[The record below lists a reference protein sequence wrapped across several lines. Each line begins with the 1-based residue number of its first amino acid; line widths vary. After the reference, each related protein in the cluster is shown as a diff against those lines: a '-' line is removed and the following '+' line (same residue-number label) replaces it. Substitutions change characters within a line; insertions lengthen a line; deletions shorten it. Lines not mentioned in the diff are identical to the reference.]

1 MGSKQAEELEFTGK
15 SLEEALA
22 AAAQSLGVPSSQLSY
37 EVVRNNTRTIL
48 GLVRTGEVTV
58 RITAPAAQAKP
69 TVSEV
74 VDRLLSGQDWPARPQ
89 QFADDLAEEDEEEDE
104 GWEEEEEEEDLAIE
118 AEEEA
123 RRAAER
129 PASTRSAI
137 VAPRNRATDTSQ
149 DLETVA
155 AEVVATL
162 LDKMGVFA
170 AVEVAEPAGQATAG
184 EEASPLVL
192 NLVGDDLGILIGRRG
207 ETLRDLQFI
216 TRLIVSRRMGSWPNL
231 VLDVEGYKSRRT
243 TALRSLAKRMADQVR
258 RTHQPVV
265 LEPMPA
271 NERRIVH
278 LALRDDPDVYTEST
292 GEDEAR
298 KVQILPKRGR

>member
-1 MGSKQAEELEFTGK
+1 MGSKQAEGLEFTGK

-37 EVVRNNTRTIL
+37 EVVRDSTRTIL

-58 RITAPAAQAKP
+58 RITAHSTPAKP

-74 VDRLLSGQDWPARPQ
+74 VDRLLSGQDWPARPAQ
-89 QFADDLAEEDEEEDE
+89 LDELAEEEDEEDE
-104 GWEEEEEEEDLAIE
+104 GWEEEEDEDLAFE
-118 AEEEA
+118 VEEESQ
-123 RRAAER
+123 RVAER
-129 PASTRSAI
+129 PASTRSAAT
-137 VAPRNRATDTSQ
+137 APRPRATDESQ

-155 AEVVATL
+155 TEVVATL

-170 AVEVAEPAGQATAG
+170 AVEVAEPAGQATEG

-216 TRLIVSRRMGSWPNL
+216 TRLIVSRRIGSWPNL

-271 NERRIVH
+271 NERRVIH
-278 LALRDDPDVYTEST
+278 LELRDNPLVTTESI
-292 GEDEAR
+292 GEEPYR
-298 KVQILPKRGR
+298 KVTISLKN